1 MFSASKVALQPAA
14 SSAPMGWA
22 YSTYAPASLKDAQK
36 IAALKELWV
45 ACPVGK
51 GQYMRLAAE

>member
-1 MFSASKVALQPAA
+1 
-14 SSAPMGWA
+14 MGWA
-22 YSTYAPASLKDAQK
+22 YSTYTPASLKDAQK

-51 GQYMRLAAE
+51 GQYIRLAAE

>member
-1 MFSASKVALQPAA
+1 MRFTPTPVHS
-14 SSAPMGWA
+14 
-22 YSTYAPASLKDAQK
+22 DAQISDL

-51 GQYMRLAAE
+51 GQYIKARCRVDFVPATEGDP

>member
-1 MFSASKVALQPAA
+1 
-14 SSAPMGWA
+14 MGWA

-51 GQYMRLAAE
+51 GQYIRLAAE

>member
-1 MFSASKVALQPAA
+1 
-14 SSAPMGWA
+14 MGWA
-22 YSTYAPASLKDAQK
+22 YSTYARASLKDTQK

-51 GQYMRLAAE
+51 GQYIRFAAE